1 MEWSHFIKILL
12 FVFTLSS
19 IGACAQGGQK
29 SISVKIYSEKEG
41 KGRDTAY
48 FAAGCFWCV
57 EAIFESIQGVDEVIS
72 GYAGGMTKNPTYED
86 VCTGKT
92 GHAETIMIIYN
103 SKIVL
108 YDTLLSAFFN
118 SHDPSTLNSQG
129 PDFGTQYRSAIFYS
143 NEEEKLNAEN
153 FIDSLLNKRIFPK
166 ITTEIKPLEKFWV
179 AEIYHQDYEKNN
191 PHNAYIERVSIPRYN
206 RFKQKFQG
214 KLKE

>member
-1 MEWSHFIKILL
+1 MAWSHFIKILL

-19 IGACAQGGQK
+19 IGACAQGSQE
-29 SISVKIYSEKEG
+29 SISVEIHSEKEG

-143 NEEEKLNAEN
+143 NEEEKLKAEN
-153 FIDSLLNKRIFPK
+153 FIDSLLNKKIFPK

-179 AEIYHQDYEKNN
+179 AEIYHQDFEKNN
-191 PHNAYIERVSIPRYN
+191 PENRYIERISVPRLN
-206 RFKQKFQG
+206 RFKENFKG
-214 KLKE
+214 RLKE

>member
-1 MEWSHFIKILL
+1 MAWSHFIKILL

-19 IGACAQGGQK
+19 IGACAQGSQE
-29 SISVKIYSEKEG
+29 SISVEIHSEKEG

-72 GYAGGMTKNPTYED
+72 GYAGGMTKNPTYEE

-143 NEEEKLNAEN
+143 NEEEKLKTEN
-153 FIDSLLNKRIFPK
+153 FIDSLLNKKIFPK

-179 AEIYHQDYEKNN
+179 AEIYHQDFEKNN
-191 PHNAYIERVSIPRYN
+191 PENPYIERISVPRLN
-206 RFKQKFQG
+206 RFKENFKG
-214 KLKE
+214 RLKE